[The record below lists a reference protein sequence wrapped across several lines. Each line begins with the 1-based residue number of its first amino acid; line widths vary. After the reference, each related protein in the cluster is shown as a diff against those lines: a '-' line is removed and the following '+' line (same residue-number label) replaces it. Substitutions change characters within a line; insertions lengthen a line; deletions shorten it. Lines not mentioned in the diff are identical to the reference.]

1 MSKVVNDEYP
11 GKTKPVSD
19 EQLKNLAKAQYSAE
33 QAAETTPVKKDFPKL
48 FKRVTTKGMKG
59 GGKVVKMRG
68 GGMAS
73 RGLNFRVR

>member
-1 MSKVVNDEYP
+1 MSMLMITHDLGVIGEVTDLVGRQIIGE
-11 GKTKPVSD
+11 T
-19 EQLKNLAKAQYSAE
+19 SAATAIVE
-33 QAAETTPVKKDFPKL
+33 SVKKDFPKL
-48 FKRVTTKGMKG
+48 FKRATTKGMKG